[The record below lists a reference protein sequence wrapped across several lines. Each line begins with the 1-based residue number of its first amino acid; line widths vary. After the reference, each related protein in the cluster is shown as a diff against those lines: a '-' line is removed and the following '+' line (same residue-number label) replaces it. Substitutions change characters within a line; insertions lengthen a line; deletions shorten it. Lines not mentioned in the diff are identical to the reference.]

1 MTRNPLNLWSGTN
14 SSRSLTDTFDIKMG
28 NGATEVGG
36 KARLEIRK
44 ILSQSRGLSVDSLGR
59 NINDID
65 RVRH

>member
-1 MTRNPLNLWSGTN
+1 
-14 SSRSLTDTFDIKMG
+14 MG
-28 NGATEVGG
+28 NGATEGRG

>member
-28 NGATEVGG
+28 NGATEGRG